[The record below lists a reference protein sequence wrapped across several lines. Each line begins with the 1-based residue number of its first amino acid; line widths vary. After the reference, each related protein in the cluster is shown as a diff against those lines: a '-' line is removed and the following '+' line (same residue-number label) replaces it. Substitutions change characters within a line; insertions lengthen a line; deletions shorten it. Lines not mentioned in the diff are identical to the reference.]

1 MDKTSPG
8 YRKLCIEIHKAEHKL
23 IPIQQKHMQL
33 DFSYKD
39 QLPKLFPEVF
49 KPKIDLP
56 PVPAEDD
63 QTPPKKKQKSATVGK
78 VLKEYWEEREPTWK
92 PRSKTEIRRA
102 LDHLVQFVGKD
113 SDIREVDGETLRRY
127 KHQLTKEEIAPG
139 KPRSVKTVN
148 DKYLCFQKT
157 FFTWAKNN
165 SYITQNPV
173 EGLLIKERKDKR
185 PDEEQDPFTKDEL
198 KMMFVESQEYGED
211 QMEKPYQFW
220 MPLIGL
226 YTGMRIE
233 EICQLYVSDLKK
245 IDGIWCFDINQN
257 KPDKSV
263 KTSERRIVPLHPFL
277 AEELNF
283 VGYVKSLPDPKDRI
297 FPELKR
303 IKNRYSHHASPWFS
317 DFKQRCGVVAPPRK
331 KTFHSFR
338 HTVIDHLLQKDIQD
352 RIISMLVGH
361 SIQGQTKGRYGKRL
375 KPKKMYKKAVLQLDY
390 GIDLSH
396 LKKSK
401 FVVR

>member
-1 MDKTSPG
+1 
-8 YRKLCIEIHKAEHKL
+8 
-23 IPIQQKHMQL
+23 
-33 DFSYKD
+33 
-39 QLPKLFPEVF
+39 
-49 KPKIDLP
+49 
-56 PVPAEDD
+56 
-63 QTPPKKKQKSATVGK
+63 
-78 VLKEYWEEREPTWK
+78 
-92 PRSKTEIRRA
+92 
-102 LDHLVQFVGKD
+102 
-113 SDIREVDGETLRRY
+113 
-127 KHQLTKEEIAPG
+127 
-139 KPRSVKTVN
+139 
-148 DKYLCFQKT
+148 
-157 FFTWAKNN
+157 
-165 SYITQNPV
+165 
-173 EGLLIKERKDKR
+173 
-185 PDEEQDPFTKDEL
+185 
-198 KMMFVESQEYGED
+198 MMFVESQEYGQD

-283 VGYVKSLPDPKDRI
+283 VGYVKSLPDQKDRI

-361 SIQGQTKGRYGKRL
+361 SIQGQTKDRYGKRL
-375 KPKKMYKKAVLQLDY
+375 KPKKMYEKAVLQLDY
-390 GIDLSH
+390 GHRPQPPEKQQVGSPVTVPDGTKRGPTVNLWTESPPYPGTG
-396 LKKSK
+396 KMCM
-401 FVVR
+401 